1 MSSNINNIE
10 PKKRK
15 RSTTLPKL
23 GYSVKEAEKI
33 TGLGRTTLWKAVEE
47 RRLKCFRIGRRV
59 LFSED
64 HLRSFLLS
72 YEQGA
77 GEARRYQSEKKSI
90 T

>member
-47 RRLKCFRIGRRV
+47 RRLKCF
-59 LFSED
+59 
-64 HLRSFLLS
+64 
-72 YEQGA
+72 
-77 GEARRYQSEKKSI
+77 
-90 T
+90 